1 MHLGYIFVFEY
12 FYPSIIH
19 QPDVILTIGII
30 IFLCNS
36 IVLILF
42 GTFDYKFKRSGV
54 LKKNPYRSV
63 YEVLKYAVYHK
74 SPTNRSAM
82 TYWEHTAPSR
92 IDLGKEKYGGPF
104 TESEV
109 EDVKVFWRIFGII
122 VSTFGLHFPIYVVI
136 MGIFNYMKT
145 SLSGKNNFGSIFIT
159 WAIPVESILFI
170 IPVMH
175 FIVIPLVPKI
185 DYFLVKSL
193 RNLGA
198 LYVLMLIA
206 ILSLIVI
213 TIVGYDITQSYVPC
227 ANFSV
232 AINLSYYWFAIPLFF
247 SGLVGSLRLI
257 FTFEFII
264 SQSPVNMSGILM
276 GTFWSLQTVFLS
288 LGSLVQLPF
297 VYSNADSSEKS
308 YDHIYSCM
316 SDNVWVYLINLLVL
330 IVGFVVYIVCA
341 WKYKRRQRDDGYYY
355 HTVIEDTYARIL
367 DREEMIINSSSQTLE
382 IFSVNLIL

>member
-1 MHLGYIFVFEY
+1 
-12 FYPSIIH
+12 
-19 QPDVILTIGII
+19 
-30 IFLCNS
+30 
-36 IVLILF
+36 
-42 GTFDYKFKRSGV
+42 
-54 LKKNPYRSV
+54 
-63 YEVLKYAVYHK
+63 
-74 SPTNRSAM
+74 M

-92 IDLGKEKYGGPF
+92 IDLGKNKYGGPF

-193 RNLGA
+193 RNIGA
-198 LYVLMLIA
+198 LYSLMI
-206 ILSLIVI
+206 ISIISLIII
-213 TIVGYDITQSYVPC
+213 TIVGHDFPKTC
-227 ANFSV
+227 ANSSPV
-232 AINLSYYWFAIPLFF
+232 INHLSIYWFTIPTLL
-247 SGLVGSLRLI
+247 SGLVCSFKIL
-257 FTFEFII
+257 FTLEFII

>member
-1 MHLGYIFVFEY
+1 
-12 FYPSIIH
+12 
-19 QPDVILTIGII
+19 
-30 IFLCNS
+30 
-36 IVLILF
+36 
-42 GTFDYKFKRSGV
+42 
-54 LKKNPYRSV
+54 
-63 YEVLKYAVYHK
+63 
-74 SPTNRSAM
+74 M

-92 IDLGKEKYGGPF
+92 IDLGKKKYGGPF
-104 TESEV
+104 TEDEV
-109 EDVKVFWRIFGII
+109 EDVKVFWRILGTIF
-122 VSTFGLHFPIYVVI
+122 STFGIHFSRSLALN
-136 MGIFNYMKT
+136 GIFNYMNT
-145 SLSGKNNFGSIFIT
+145 FYGAINFSTYFF
-159 WAIPVESILFI
+159 WSFFHKSILVI
-170 IPVMH
+170 VPVMH

-193 RNLGA
+193 RNIGV
-198 LYVLMLIA
+198 LYVLMI
-206 ILSLIVI
+206 IGMISLIII
-213 TIVGYDITQSYVPC
+213 TIVGKGLPFGNIPVPI
-227 ANFSV
+227 V
-232 AINLSYYWFAIPLFF
+232 NLPYYWFAIPLFF

-355 HTVIEDTYARIL
+355 QNVIEDTYGRIL
-367 DREEMIINSSSQTLE
+367 DREETIYISQTLE
-382 IFSVNLIL
+382 IISLNNSTL

>member
-1 MHLGYIFVFEY
+1 
-12 FYPSIIH
+12 
-19 QPDVILTIGII
+19 
-30 IFLCNS
+30 
-36 IVLILF
+36 
-42 GTFDYKFKRSGV
+42 
-54 LKKNPYRSV
+54 
-63 YEVLKYAVYHK
+63 
-74 SPTNRSAM
+74 M

-92 IDLGKEKYGGPF
+92 IDLGKKKYGGPF
-104 TESEV
+104 TEDEV
-109 EDVKVFWRIFGII
+109 EDVKVFWRILGTIF
-122 VSTFGLHFPIYVVI
+122 STFGIHFSRSLALN
-136 MGIFNYMKT
+136 GIFNYMNT
-145 SLSGKNNFGSIFIT
+145 FYGAINFSTYFF
-159 WAIPVESILFI
+159 WSFFHKSILVI
-170 IPVMH
+170 VPVMH

-193 RNLGA
+193 RNIGV
-198 LYVLMLIA
+198 LYVLMI
-206 ILSLIVI
+206 IGMISLIII
-213 TIVGYDITQSYVPC
+213 TILGKGLPFASTSTVDIP
-227 ANFSV
+227 
-232 AINLSYYWFAIPLFF
+232 YYWFAIPLFF

-355 HTVIEDTYARIL
+355 QNVIEDTFVRIL
-367 DREEMIINSSSQTLE
+367 NRQDMNINSNSQSIEILSDNSTL
-382 IFSVNLIL
+382 

>member
-1 MHLGYIFVFEY
+1 
-12 FYPSIIH
+12 
-19 QPDVILTIGII
+19 
-30 IFLCNS
+30 
-36 IVLILF
+36 
-42 GTFDYKFKRSGV
+42 
-54 LKKNPYRSV
+54 
-63 YEVLKYAVYHK
+63 
-74 SPTNRSAM
+74 M

-92 IDLGKEKYGGPF
+92 IDLGKKKYGGPF
-104 TESEV
+104 TEDEV
-109 EDVKVFWRIFGII
+109 EDVKVFWRILGTIF
-122 VSTFGLHFPIYVVI
+122 STFGIHFSRSLALN
-136 MGIFNYMKT
+136 GIFNYMNT
-145 SLSGKNNFGSIFIT
+145 FYGAINFSTYFF
-159 WAIPVESILFI
+159 WSFFHKSILVI
-170 IPVMH
+170 VPVMH

-193 RNLGA
+193 RNIGA
-198 LYVLMLIA
+198 LYSLMI
-206 ILSLIVI
+206 ISIISLIII
-213 TIVGYDITQSYVPC
+213 TIVGHDFPKTC
-227 ANFSV
+227 ANSSPV
-232 AINLSYYWFAIPLFF
+232 INHLSIYWFTIPTLL
-247 SGLVGSLRLI
+247 SGLVCSFKIL
-257 FTFEFII
+257 FTLEFII

>member
-1 MHLGYIFVFEY
+1 
-12 FYPSIIH
+12 
-19 QPDVILTIGII
+19 
-30 IFLCNS
+30 
-36 IVLILF
+36 
-42 GTFDYKFKRSGV
+42 
-54 LKKNPYRSV
+54 
-63 YEVLKYAVYHK
+63 
-74 SPTNRSAM
+74 M

-92 IDLGKEKYGGPF
+92 IDLGKKKYGGPF
-104 TESEV
+104 TEDEV
-109 EDVKVFWRIFGII
+109 EDVKVFWRILGTIF
-122 VSTFGLHFPIYVVI
+122 STFGIHFSRSLALN
-136 MGIFNYMKT
+136 GIFNYMNT
-145 SLSGKNNFGSIFIT
+145 FYGAINFSTYFF
-159 WAIPVESILFI
+159 WSFFHKSILVI
-170 IPVMH
+170 VPVMH

-193 RNLGA
+193 RNIGV
-198 LYVLMLIA
+198 LYVLMI
-206 ILSLIVI
+206 IGMISLIII
-213 TIVGYDITQSYVPC
+213 TILGKGLPFASTSTVDIP
-227 ANFSV
+227 
-232 AINLSYYWFAIPLFF
+232 YYWFAIPLFF